1 MHASN
6 VRWCNEYCTI
16 NNFLLLYAL
25 SLWPTLARCGKQA
38 NCPENRALI
47 KRVLLPVSFI
57 CSGLWR
63 GQNFGSF
70 HSQRQSHMHEHSQS
84 HTQNINKQSPGLNDA
99 HKLSQIRQRNLNKA
113 LNYSQS
119 LFINICAINATNH
132 WWECCR
138 DVCAVLV
145 LWILSLDQINSPL
158 CQVRPIIEMSSTPR
172 SWFDLGLSKQEGLF
186 LLWYFYHLPVLWWTS
201 PTLDRT
207 LSSESHVI
215 L

>member
-1 MHASN
+1 MHCLFGLHLLVVVNRLIVQRTEHWSN
-6 VRWCNEYCTI
+6 EFYCPCHSSV
-16 NNFLLLYAL
+16 LG
-25 SLWPTLARCGKQA
+25 SGEDKTLVPFTAKGNLTCMSTA
-38 NCPENRALI
+38 
-47 KRVLLPVSFI
+47 
-57 CSGLWR
+57 
-63 GQNFGSF
+63 
-70 HSQRQSHMHEHSQS
+70 S

-99 HKLSQIRQRNLNKA
+99 HKLSQIRQRNLNNA